1 MRRLL
6 AVVVL
11 VSTILGCRCGPQVN
25 QVLASLGV
33 TPAGLDF
40 GAVKVGETK
49 TLPVR
54 FDARTAAEVTFSGI
68 TIEGPAAAA
77 FTLANAPTVLPP
89 NGTATATV
97 TFSATAVAA
106 FTASLV
112 INSNDPDR
120 PVTRVALVGE
130 GAEPKLEVTPEC
142 DAARGCVGTAV
153 VSPPSLDFGAEP
165 FMRLSPVDPTKL
177 PSVTLVNA
185 GTVPLVI
192 SAARFE
198 GADAAAF
205 SLAGN
210 ATFPV
215 GGLTLEASEGRNL
228 AIRFAPTSEQ
238 QAAYAATL
246 VVESDDPA
254 LPTVSVAL
262 TGTLR
267 PNQPPV
273 VCANL
278 VRVVPQVIGDAP
290 RDYGTA
296 AQWAALI
303 PAPAGG
309 YDFTLTRDVRPTELA
324 VFSATSDSAT
334 DTACSTDPED
344 GRTGL
349 TYEWQLIETPA
360 GAAGLGL
367 SGSTTAQVQL
377 RPIITGTY
385 ALRLTVKDA
394 RQAATSVTLRFA
406 VAVKQDLVAQL
417 QWPGFAGVDL
427 DLHLV
432 RPSAT
437 SATDP
442 FAGAFAPF
450 TAGAAGK
457 TAGDVNGYAWRQ
469 RAANPTLGFDFDWGQ
484 AGSSDDPVLNVDDRG
499 DGQLLELAS
508 LNFPENDGQCA
519 APPCT
524 YRVFVHAFN
533 DARAHAAPPA
543 CIVDGGVG
551 CADGEACSCAGTQ
564 RCVAESA
571 PIGVPP
577 TGAGRCYE
585 APKPAV
591 RLFFRGSPTPAN
603 VIPLDT
609 LTPPDEVRL
618 GSPCTLWHVA
628 DIEWPARSL
637 TGSLP
642 DGGTPPPVVTVIG
655 ADGGTRVTAPRFAR
669 FGYRQAGG
677 SLQCS
682 PDGTAGGLDW
692 YSRQP

>member
-1 MRRLL
+1 MRRLF
-6 AVVVL
+6 AVAVL
-11 VSTILGCRCGPQVN
+11 VSTVFGCRCGPQVN

-33 TPAGLDF
+33 SPAGLDF
-40 GAVKVGETK
+40 GAVKVGESK
-49 TLPVR
+49 ALPVR
-54 FDARTAAEVTFSGI
+54 FEARTAAEVTFSGI
-68 TIEGPAAAA
+68 TIEGPGAAA
-77 FTLANAPTVLPP
+77 FAIANAPTGLDP
-89 NGTATATV
+89 NGSATATV
-97 TFSATAVAA
+97 TFSASAVAA

-120 PVTRVALVGE
+120 PVTRIALVGE
-130 GAEPKLEVTPEC
+130 GAEPRLEVTPEC

-153 VSPPSLDFGAEP
+153 LSPPALDFGAEP

-185 GTVPLVI
+185 GTVALVVT
-192 SAARFE
+192 AARFE
-198 GADAAAF
+198 GDDAAAF

-210 ATFPV
+210 VTFPA

-238 QAAYAATL
+238 QASYSARL
-246 VVESDDPA
+246 VIESDDPEA
-254 LPTVSVAL
+254 PSVTVAL
-262 TGTLR
+262 TGTLK

-278 VRVVPQVIGDAP
+278 VRVVPQIVGDAP

-303 PAPAGG
+303 PPPSGG

-324 VFSATSDSAT
+324 VFSALSDSA
-334 DTACSTDPED
+334 DATACTTDPED
-344 GRTGL
+344 QRTGL
-349 TYEWQLIETPA
+349 TFEWQLIETPP

-367 SGSTTAQVQL
+367 SGSATAQVQL
-377 RPIITGTY
+377 RPVITGPYT
-385 ALRLTVKDA
+385 LRLTVKDA
-394 RQAATSVTLRFA
+394 RQAATTVTLRFA

-432 RPSAT
+432 RPTAGSA
-437 SATDP
+437 SDA
-442 FAGAFAPF
+442 FAGVFAPF
-450 TAGAAGK
+450 NAGTAGK
-457 TAGDVNGYAWRQ
+457 TSGDVNGYAWRQ
-469 RAANPTLGFDFDWGQ
+469 RAANPTLGLDFDWGQ
-484 AGSSDDPVLNVDDRG
+484 AGASDDPVLNVDDRG

-508 LNFPENDGQCA
+508 LNYPENDPACA
-519 APPCT
+519 APPCV
-524 YRVFVHAFN
+524 YRVYVHAFN
-533 DARAHAAPPA
+533 DARAHVAPPA
-543 CIVDGGVG
+543 CVVDGGVR
-551 CADGEACSCAGTQ
+551 CADGDACSCAGTQ

-571 PIGVPP
+571 PIGSAPS
-577 TGAGRCYE
+577 GAGRCYE

-603 VIPLDT
+603 VIPLEG
-609 LTPPDEVRL
+609 LMPPDEVLL
-618 GSPCTLWHVA
+618 GSPCTMWHVA
-628 DIEWPARSL
+628 DVAWPARSE
-637 TGSLP
+637 TGALP

-655 ADGGTRVTAPRFAR
+655 ADGGTRITAPRFAR